1 MLLATFTSRNKTHYG
16 TETTIYRENH
26 MLAAIMTKV
35 PTDELVIADDVT
47 LRDMGPGDVKIK
59 IAHSGVCHSDLSA
72 MNGTIPQA
80 PPAVLGHEGAG
91 VVTEVGSAITH
102 VVPGDHVII
111 AFSPPCGTCAY
122 CTGRGQPNLCLT
134 GYFTMNSNPQFRQGD
149 NVVGSMTGCGTFA
162 EETIVAGIAAIKI
175 DNDVPL
181 DVAALVGCGV
191 TTGVGAALNTA
202 KVTPGSSVMVIG
214 AGGVGIAAIQGAAI
228 AGAAV
233 IVAVDLHEGKLDR
246 AKAFGATHAVVPD
259 DVPAVMAEITGGE
272 GFDFTLECIG
282 LPTTMR
288 QAFDLTRRGG
298 TACIVGVGRAE
309 ETFELSAFEMFF
321 SEKILVGSMY
331 GGADVRTDFNRFLR
345 LYKAGR
351 LDLEGMI
358 SRRIKLDEVNDALS
372 CMGDADVIRQVID
385 FD

>member
-1 MLLATFTSRNKTHYG
+1 
-16 TETTIYRENH
+16 
-26 MLAAIMTKV
+26 MLAAILMET
-35 PTDELVIADDVT
+35 PTEELMVADDVT
-47 LRDMGPGDVKIK
+47 LRDLAPGDVKVK

-72 MNGTIPQA
+72 MNGTIPQT

-91 VVTEVGSAITH
+91 VVTDIGDGVTH
-102 VVPGDHVII
+102 VAPGDHVII
-111 AFSPPCGTCAY
+111 AFSPPCGTCPY
-122 CTGRGQPNLCLT
+122 CTGRGQPNLCID
-134 GYFTMNSNPQFRQGD
+134 GFFAMSANPQFRRGD
-149 NVVGSMTGCGTFA
+149 TVVGAMTGCGTFA
-162 EETIVAGIAAIKI
+162 EETIVPGIAAIKI
-175 DNDVPL
+175 DDDIPL

-202 KVTPGSSVMVIG
+202 GITPGSSVLVIG
-214 AGGVGIAAIQGAAI
+214 AGGVGVAAIQGARI

-246 AKAFGATHAVVPD
+246 AKAFGATHGVLPD
-259 DVPAVMAEITGGE
+259 DLPAALAEITAGE

-282 LPTTMR
+282 MPTTMR
-288 QAFDLTRRGG
+288 QAFDMTRRGG
-298 TACIVGVGRAE
+298 TSCIVGVGRMD

-321 SEKILVGSMY
+321 SEKTLVGSMY

-358 SRRIKLDEVNDALS
+358 SRRIHIDEVNDAMA
-372 CMGDADVIRQVID
+372 CIGDADIIRQVID
-385 FD
+385 F